1 MYVCV
6 CQCVFMSSMPL
17 PFIQFQSLILSLS
30 LCPCDHLYANSLLS
44 CTFTLS
50 LSLSLSLF
58 LQLSLSLYYTFLS
71 LHSLSL
77 PLLLFLSLLLSH
89 SLTHSLSPLSPS
101 HSITLY
107 IYFPLFLTHLN
118 SLLSHPSFLF
128 SFDTAHNFLT
138 LNASYCT
145 YWYDVCVY
153 LHICPSV
160 PVCSN
165 VLQYVYM
172 FASVCFG
179 ECCIRT
185 YIAVFVCAYLYAC
198 V

>member
-1 MYVCV
+1 MKEILLCVCMYVCV
-6 CQCVFMSSMPL
+6 SVFLCL
-17 PFIQFQSLILSLS
+17 PCLCLLYNFSLWFY
-30 LCPCDHLYANSLLS
+30 LCPCVRVIIYKQIRFYRL
-44 CTFTLS
+44 LS
-50 LSLSLSLF
+50 LSLSLSF
-58 LQLSLSLYYTFLS
+58 SVSLAVTIPLLYFS
-71 LHSLSL
+71 FSAFSPSL

-165 VLQYVYM
+165 VL
-172 FASVCFG
+172 
-179 ECCIRT
+179 
-185 YIAVFVCAYLYAC
+185 
-198 V
+198 

>member
-1 MYVCV
+1 MCVSVCFYVFHASAFYTIL
-6 CQCVFMSSMPL
+6 VFD
-17 PFIQFQSLILSLS
+17 FIFVLVSVWSFIRQFASIVYF
-30 LCPCDHLYANSLLS
+30 H
-44 CTFTLS
+44 S
-50 LSLSLSLF
+50 LSLSLSF
-58 LQLSLSLYYTFLS
+58 PVSLAVTIPL
-71 LHSLSL
+71 LHFSFSAFSLSL

-165 VLQYVYM
+165 VL
-172 FASVCFG
+172 
-179 ECCIRT
+179 
-185 YIAVFVCAYLYAC
+185 
-198 V
+198 